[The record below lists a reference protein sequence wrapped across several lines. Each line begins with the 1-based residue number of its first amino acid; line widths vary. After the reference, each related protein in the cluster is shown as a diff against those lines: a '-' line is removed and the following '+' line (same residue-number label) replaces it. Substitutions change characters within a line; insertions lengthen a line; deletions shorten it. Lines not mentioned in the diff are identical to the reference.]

1 MSLFYS
7 RSAAIGAASIPRT
20 AAAPRTLDAGA
31 ARGYTESLRGV
42 AQLVAH
48 RVWDAGARGSS
59 PRTPTGRRAS
69 PSGKASAFQA
79 DIHGFESRRP
89 LL

>member
-1 MSLFYS
+1 MSLFWS
-7 RSAAIGAASIPRT
+7 HGAAICAACILCT
-20 AAAPRTLDAGA
+20 AVFARRLDADA

-89 LL
+89 L

>member
-1 MSLFYS
+1 MSLFWS
-7 RSAAIGAASIPRT
+7 RGAAICAACVLRT
-20 AAAPRTLDAGA
+20 AVFARRLDAGA

-89 LL
+89 L